1 MDTAS
6 CRVMP
11 PASFSR
17 FMKSW
22 RRPSAAILRSCV
34 RLASSCHAS
43 LAGYHGIAVGGFST
57 SPLTCQ
63 VHGGSGCDGSAS
75 HSAALSLQLGT
86 ARQVSIQMDGVHVGF
101 P

>member
-22 RRPSAAILRSCV
+22 SRPSAAILRSCV

-43 LAGYHGIAVGGFST
+43 LAGYQGIATGGFST
-57 SPLTCQ
+57 SPLTWSVLWQSLGHHEGTNSRSCTR
-63 VHGGSGCDGSAS
+63 SA
-75 HSAALSLQLGT
+75 T
-86 ARQVSIQMDGVHVGF
+86 AVRCG
-101 P
+101 PRR